1 MLITKHDSGGGCVS
15 ESEDGQYVHV
25 LSVVHERERA
35 FSRLENL
42 AVSNVR
48 CEKCH

>member
-1 MLITKHDSGGGCVS
+1 MRVEEVVS

-35 FSRLENL
+35 FSKLDIL
-42 AVSNVR
+42 AESNVR
-48 CEKCH
+48 NAT